1 MYKCSCTSDKSGA
14 RFQETADIFPIYQ
27 MSDQSQANT
36 GTNRPLPETNS
47 DVEEDTRELSS
58 RLPKH
63 GELATGRSSKRIR
76 GLPFWYTPRSPGTH
90 PRYNNNDGLSSE
102 SGSTSTA
109 RCNPG
114 AHSTDTT
121 EEASP
126 FDAPM
131 HLASSFTS
139 GSDTVSSLVPT
150 VPPTSLGLATQ
161 DGIEE
166 SLSSQDAVQA
176 SNNSTPEE
184 LVCLKVGVATP
195 DDLVCP
201 FIHLFRDRRYQ

>member
-1 MYKCSCTSDKSGA
+1 MHKCSCTSEKSGA
-14 RFQETADIFPIYQ
+14 RFQETADICPTYQ

-36 GTNRPLPETNS
+36 GTDRPLPETNS
-47 DVEEDTRELSS
+47 DEEEGTREPSS
-58 RLPKH
+58 RLPKD

-76 GLPFWYTPRSPGTH
+76 GLPLRCTPHSPLHPIGGTH
-90 PRYNNNDGLSSE
+90 PRYNNNDGLSLE

-109 RCNPG
+109 RCNSG

-139 GSDTVSSLVPT
+139 ASDTVPSLVPT
-150 VPPTSLGLATQ
+150 VPPHKPRNFLWKQSWKH
-161 DGIEE
+161 
-166 SLSSQDAVQA
+166 S
-176 SNNSTPEE
+176 
-184 LVCLKVGVATP
+184 
-195 DDLVCP
+195 
-201 FIHLFRDRRYQ
+201 H